1 MYNYVAFKSF
11 ERNHDRYIFQGNTRI
26 KKPAVGVNDF
36 KSIKNRTERKEF
48 LKLTID
54 ILEGVSEGK
63 VKESKL
69 KKISSLVEKYNLSLD
84 IDSLLKPSGYI
95 IYTLNGLKTY
105 ENPRLQQSL
114 IKDII
119 SFTKESELLKE
130 IFYSSGSRKVLDYGC
145 GVGWFG
151 YLLNKN
157 FGIET
162 FGLDVDENAIK
173 IGSFF
178 DIENIY
184 YPIKLETQDDFSYL
198 FKLPYINEVF
208 DMVVSKSALFEAPSK
223 GMASFIGDD
232 LRIFHHNINEV
243 ERVLKQNRV
252 LFVETNLNKEAML
265 SLLKNHKLVLNRVL
279 YSKSTDKEWKLFV
292 KKE

>member
-1 MYNYVAFKSF
+1 MYYDAFKSF
-11 ERNHDRYIFQGNTRI
+11 ERNHDRYLFQGDTNI
-26 KKPAVGVNDF
+26 KKPTIGVNDF
-36 KSIKNRTERKEF
+36 KSIKNREERKEF

-54 ILEGVSEGK
+54 ILEDISRGK
-63 VKESKL
+63 VKEH
-69 KKISSLVEKYNLSLD
+69 KIKRISNLIQKYHLSID
-84 IDSLLKPSGYI
+84 INSLLKPSGYL
-95 IYTLNGLKTY
+95 IYTLHGLKVY
-105 ENPRLQQSL
+105 ENPKIQESL
-114 IKDII
+114 IRDII

-130 IFYSSGSRKVLDYGC
+130 ILYSSESKKVLDYGC

-157 FGIET
+157 FGIES
-162 FGLDVDENAIK
+162 FGLDIDENAIK

-178 DIENIY
+178 NIENIY
-184 YPIKLETQDDFSYL
+184 YPIKLETKDGFSYL
-198 FKLPYINEVF
+198 FKLPYLSEVF
-208 DMVVSKSALFEAPSK
+208 DMVISKSALFEAPSK

-232 LRIFHHNINEV
+232 LRIFHHNINEI
-243 ERVLKQNRV
+243 ERVLKQNGV

-265 SLLKNHKLVLNRVL
+265 SLLKDHKLVLNRVL